1 MKILLA
7 GAGGQ
12 LGTALQACLPADSV
26 AAFAHGQLDIA
37 DLDAVRRAVAAVV
50 PDVVVNAAAY
60 NKVDAAETESDA
72 AFRGNAVGP
81 RNLAL
86 AAAER
91 GCAVLHV
98 STDYVF
104 DGRGS
109 RPYHE
114 YDRTGPRS
122 AYGRSKLAGEEA
134 VRALNPRHY
143 VVRTAW
149 VYHHTHAA
157 NFPRTMLRLAEKG
170 GVRVVSDQFG
180 SPTYAPH
187 LARAIARL
195 LETGA
200 FGTWHFAGAGEASWF
215 ELTREL
221 FAQLGVGASVTPVS
235 TAEFPRPAERPRYSV
250 LATIQEPRIVLPDWR
265 EGVAEFASAIRSA
278 AA

>member
-1 MKILLA
+1 MRILLT

-12 LGTALQACLPADSV
+12 LGTALRACLDPSQVV
-26 AAFAHGQLDIA
+26 ALGHGELDIA
-37 DLDAVRRAVAAVV
+37 DFAAVRAAVAAHA

-60 NKVDAAETESDA
+60 NKVDAAETDPEA

-86 AAAER
+86 ASAER
-91 GCAVLHV
+91 GAAVLHV

-104 DGRGS
+104 DGRGQ

-114 YDRTGPRS
+114 YDATGPRS

-134 VRALNPRHY
+134 VRAVNPRHY

-149 VYHHTHAA
+149 VYHHTHAG
-157 NFPRTMLRLAEKG
+157 NFPQTMLRLARDG
-170 GVRVVSDQFG
+170 AVRVVSDQFG

-187 LARAIARL
+187 LARALAAL
-195 LETGA
+195 LDTGA
-200 FGTWHFAGAGEASWF
+200 WGTYHFAGAGEASWF

-221 FAQLGVGASVTPVS
+221 FARMGVAADVTPVS
-235 TAEFPRPAERPRYSV
+235 TAAFPRPAERPRYAV

-265 EGVAEFASAIRSA
+265 EGVAAFA
-278 AA
+278 AALR